1 MLQRNFLDGIAHDHV
16 LLDGFHFRQAPV
28 VSCPAHLRQLA
39 HSLHRQFALPL
50 CPRLNFHVDADAPE
64 PVLFGCPSLILRKA
78 PLKKSSSKLLSA
90 SASFSRRFSSCNLL
104 SFLCSALSL
113 RFACRGSGRPSNCHF
128 HVYKSFRSIFSSRAN
143 ASMLSHLR
151 ILSTAFFLNS
161 TLWRRHFAI
170 RPSRLMQSV
179 SFSVSHF

>member
-1 MLQRNFLDGIAHDHV
+1 M
-16 LLDGFHFRQAPV
+16 P
-28 VSCPAHLRQLA
+28 LR
-39 HSLHRQFALPL
+39 
-50 CPRLNFHVDADAPE
+50 PRLDFGVHADAPE
-64 PVLFGCPSLILRKA
+64 PVLFGRPSLILRKT

-90 SASFSRRFSSCNLL
+90 SASFSRRLSSCNLL
-104 SFLCSALSL
+104 SFLCSAVSL

-128 HVYKSFRSIFSSRAN
+128 QVYKSFRSICNSRAN
-143 ASMLSHLR
+143 APMLSQLR

-170 RPSRLMQSV
+170 LASRLMQSV